1 MEERRD
7 ATINDHK
14 KESENEQSNRNQENY
29 YPLLEK
35 ERMKSSVLNKS
46 ERIDNS
52 TEVTRTK
59 RKKKSKRKPV
69 RLTEKVRYLNETV
82 EEEIGEKVDYKWL
95 PSTYNKDGNGNDHD
109 SNDRLRQLQHS
120 LMYSPIALKP
130 DVRELAIEQALKCQH
145 REQKEV
151 WHHDHVLV
159 YKTGDNHTTSEK
171 LRHRFEA
178 CLNKEGFKIA
188 QKYTTERTYVVLHCS
203 FERLCEEAEHVTLQ
217 MPLAGVSH
225 YFHQLI

>member
-59 RKKKSKRKPV
+59 RKKK
-69 RLTEKVRYLNETV
+69 
-82 EEEIGEKVDYKWL
+82 
-95 PSTYNKDGNGNDHD
+95 
-109 SNDRLRQLQHS
+109 
-120 LMYSPIALKP
+120 
-130 DVRELAIEQALKCQH
+130 
-145 REQKEV
+145 
-151 WHHDHVLV
+151 
-159 YKTGDNHTTSEK
+159 
-171 LRHRFEA
+171 
-178 CLNKEGFKIA
+178 
-188 QKYTTERTYVVLHCS
+188 
-203 FERLCEEAEHVTLQ
+203 
-217 MPLAGVSH
+217 
-225 YFHQLI
+225 